1 MITPLLLALLTPSS
15 LALGVV
21 SEGLDPVLLRQ
32 ALVRELGQRTEAPIV
47 TVALEGTCGEP
58 ELCLERLR
66 SEGHTEQVVLV
77 RVFAGVTR
85 VRVAVHHSGLGLPFS
100 ETATVADLGAGP
112 ERMARRLA
120 EQLFPVALPAPSEAP
135 ASIAPWVV
143 FGVGCAAAIAGGI
156 VVGAAGLVANPN
168 GEVLL
173 PAELDAR
180 SGALET
186 QRGIGIAVGAAGVV
200 AMATGALWGVLAE

>member
-1 MITPLLLALLTPSS
+1 MIAPLLLALLAPSS

-21 SEGLDPVLLRQ
+21 SEGLDPTLLRQ
-32 ALVRELGQRTEAPIV
+32 ALMRELGQRTEALIV
-47 TVALEGTCGEP
+47 PVALEGACAEP

-66 SEGHTEQVVLV
+66 SLAHTEQVVLV

-85 VRVAVHHSGLGLPFS
+85 VRVAVHLGGLGLPFS

-112 ERMARRLA
+112 DRMARRLA
-120 EQLFPVALPAPSEAP
+120 EQLFPVALPASAEAP
-135 ASIAPWVV
+135 ASLAPWVV

-156 VVGAAGLVANPN
+156 VVGVASLVANPN

-173 PAELDAR
+173 PGELDAR
-180 SGALET
+180 AGALKT
-186 QRGIGIAVGAAGVV
+186 QRGVGIAVGAAGVV
-200 AMATGALWGVLAE
+200 AMAAGALWGVLAE